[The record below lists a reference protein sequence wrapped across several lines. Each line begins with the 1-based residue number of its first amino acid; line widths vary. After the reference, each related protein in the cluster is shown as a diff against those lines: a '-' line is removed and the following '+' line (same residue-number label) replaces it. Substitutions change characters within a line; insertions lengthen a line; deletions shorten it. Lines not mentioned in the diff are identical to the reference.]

1 MWLYAIPLPCRL
13 PIPECP
19 GTYLSIH
26 IVDTIV
32 VAWTHV
38 PLKIHVPCH
47 ILLLFQ
53 NKSCGF
59 PSTCFRPG
67 AHPSLWM
74 KVMPPTSETFI
85 HSHRSAPSNASSA
98 SFSCFLPFASSVR
111 KSTAVQ
117 ICGTFPFASH
127 TYVLVRAFHHIRT
140 YLYSVA
146 FLWRILLSCAALAR
160 SRSPLWYLC
169 VGVWI
174 VVGCVGD

>member
-1 MWLYAIPLPCRL
+1 MLLVDCIE
-13 PIPECP
+13 ICP
-19 GTYLSIH
+19 RHSALCKRNNFCHTCDYMPFPFHAAFQFLSALAPTFPS

-146 FLWRILLSCAALAR
+146 FL
-160 SRSPLWYLC
+160 
-169 VGVWI
+169 
-174 VVGCVGD
+174 

>member
-1 MWLYAIPLPCRL
+1 MPFPSHAAFQF
-13 PIPECP
+13 
-19 GTYLSIH
+19 LSALAPTFPS

-47 ILLLFQ
+47 ILPLFQ

-98 SFSCFLPFASSVR
+98 SFLAFFHLLLRFGKAQLCRFVEPFLLHLTLTCWYAHSITFALTS
-111 KSTAVQ
+111 
-117 ICGTFPFASH
+117 
-127 TYVLVRAFHHIRT
+127 
-140 YLYSVA
+140 
-146 FLWRILLSCAALAR
+146 ILLRFSDAFC
-160 SRSPLWYLC
+160 
-169 VGVWI
+169 
-174 VVGCVGD
+174 